1 MGAITC
7 TFKRTRIIAL
17 FSFMALL
24 AACSE
29 EGPSELDKA
38 RIEPFLWVCSLL
50 VNPSAG
56 DAEDEAELRQ
66 QLFIEHFARGA
77 ATAVAGGPNGLSSRI
92 SRLKWAFADD
102 SRSIVSEFSRDGTD
116 FICEWVK
123 ENNNWQPA
131 RVYRN
136 DELIFSRAYINELLA
151 VFERERLAEEAQR
164 EKKIAAEREAREAL
178 IAANRHCVAEG
189 NKAQA
194 NSIEIYSSTLYP
206 DEFEEL
212 TDAALEAAK
221 QYKACEATE
230 LYKSALRIAVPLY
243 LAELEKN
250 RLPEQQRDE
259 IFWREGIEGCPI
271 TLEALMEARRS
282 RGINIVERWKALR
295 SCPRPWLDQYQ

>member
-1 MGAITC
+1 M
-7 TFKRTRIIAL
+7 
-17 FSFMALL
+17 
-24 AACSE
+24 
-29 EGPSELDKA
+29 
-38 RIEPFLWVCSLL
+38 
-50 VNPSAG
+50 
-56 DAEDEAELRQ
+56 
-66 QLFIEHFARGA
+66 
-77 ATAVAGGPNGLSSRI
+77 
-92 SRLKWAFADD
+92 KWAFADD

-164 EKKIAAEREAREAL
+164 EKKIAAEREAHEAL

-189 NKAQA
+189 NEAQA

-259 IFWREGIEGCPI
+259 IFRREGIEGCPI

>member
-7 TFKRTRIIAL
+7 TFKRLRIIAL
-17 FSFMALL
+17 FSFMVLL

-77 ATAVAGGPNGLSSRI
+77 ATAIAGGPNGLSSRI
-92 SRLKWAFADD
+92 SGLKWAFADD
-102 SRSIVSEFSRDGTD
+102 SRSILTKFSRDGTD

-151 VFERERLAEEAQR
+151 LFERERLAEEAQR
-164 EKKIAAEREAREAL
+164 EKELAAEREAREAA
-178 IAANRHCVAEG
+178 IAAQQHC
-189 NKAQA
+189 KADAQEAVTKLLDMGLDLSDDASSLAKSGDEAYRSRMFCDA
-194 NSIEIYSSTLYP
+194 NEIYNSSIRIARPVFL
-206 DEFEEL
+206 EEKSK
-212 TDAALEAAK
+212 EAAK
-221 QYKACEATE
+221 K
-230 LYKSALRIAVPLY
+230 
-243 LAELEKN
+243 
-250 RLPEQQRDE
+250 
-259 IFWREGIEGCPI
+259 
-271 TLEALMEARRS
+271 
-282 RGINIVERWKALR
+282 
-295 SCPRPWLDQYQ
+295 